1 MRRLSA
7 VAPVGAKADVIAWS
21 DIPRGYGLASP
32 TRVTLSA
39 KAEHLSSPPMRR
51 HVFAL
56 ALIALMAVT
65 VGSAQTGP
73 RFEVTSVKPVLEQPV
88 GSAAGVQLSQ
98 RYARFS
104 NVSLKDFVGFA
115 FGMRMQQIVAP
126 DWLGSVRFEIAGT
139 LPETYKPDHMPAMMQ
154 ALLEDRFHMRAH
166 RETREFAVY
175 GLEVSP
181 GGIKASQAAEP
192 ALADGPFTVAA
203 NTTSGGTAID
213 LGNGATLLIGN
224 NRVDARK
231 VTMMQLAE
239 VLARFVDR
247 NVLDMTALTGRYDV
261 MIELTPEDF
270 RAAMLRSAVAG
281 GAVLPPQAFQTLE
294 NSSLSAIPDALK
306 SLGLLL
312 QPRRASLE
320 VVVIDS
326 IDKTPTEN

>member
-1 MRRLSA
+1 MIR
-7 VAPVGAKADVIAWS
+7 
-21 DIPRGYGLASP
+21 
-32 TRVTLSA
+32 TL
-39 KAEHLSSPPMRR
+39 LSS
-51 HVFAL
+51 AL
-56 ALIALMAVT
+56 AILAAAILAD
-65 VGSAQTGP
+65 AQTGP

-88 GSAAGVQLSQ
+88 GAAAGVQISQ

-139 LPETYKPDHMPAMMQ
+139 LPETFKPADMPAMMQ

-166 RETREFAVY
+166 RDTREFAVY
-175 GLEVSP
+175 GLEVAP
-181 GGIKASQAAEP
+181 GGIKLPRADEP
-192 ALADGPFTVAA
+192 TVADGPFTVTA
-203 NTTSGGTAID
+203 NSTTGGTAID

-224 NRVDARK
+224 NRIDARK
-231 VTMMQLAE
+231 VTILQLTE
-239 VLARFVDR
+239 TLSRFVDR
-247 NVLDMTALTGRYDV
+247 QVLDMTALTGRYNV
-261 MIELTPEDF
+261 TIELTPEDF

-281 GAVLPPQAFQTLE
+281 GSVLPPQAFQTLE

-306 SLGLLL
+306 ALGLAL
-312 QPRRASLE
+312 QPRRAPLD

>member
-32 TRVTLSA
+32 TKVTLSA

-203 NTTSGGTAID
+203 NTTSG
-213 LGNGATLLIGN
+213 
-224 NRVDARK
+224 
-231 VTMMQLAE
+231 
-239 VLARFVDR
+239 
-247 NVLDMTALTGRYDV
+247 
-261 MIELTPEDF
+261 
-270 RAAMLRSAVAG
+270 
-281 GAVLPPQAFQTLE
+281 
-294 NSSLSAIPDALK
+294 
-306 SLGLLL
+306 
-312 QPRRASLE
+312 
-320 VVVIDS
+320 
-326 IDKTPTEN
+326 

>member
-1 MRRLSA
+1 MPRYLFLPTA
-7 VAPVGAKADVIAWS
+7 VVLLTAGAIAES
-21 DIPRGYGLASP
+21 
-32 TRVTLSA
+32 
-39 KAEHLSSPPMRR
+39 
-51 HVFAL
+51 
-56 ALIALMAVT
+56 
-65 VGSAQTGP
+65 QTGP
-73 RFEVTSVKPVLEQPV
+73 RFEVTSVKPVLEQPA

-139 LPETYKPDHMPAMMQ
+139 LPDTYKPADMPTMMQ
-154 ALLEDRFHMRAH
+154 ALLADRFHMRAH

-181 GGIKASQAAEP
+181 GGIKASQVAEP
-192 ALADGPFTVAA
+192 SLADGPFTVTA
-203 NTTSGGTAID
+203 NTSSGGTAID

-261 MIELTPEDF
+261 MIELTPDDF

-281 GAVLPPQAFQTLE
+281 GAVLSPQAFQTLE

-312 QPRRASLE
+312 QPRRAPLE

>member
-1 MRRLSA
+1 MTRYLFAIILLSLSA
-7 VAPVGAKADVIAWS
+7 GVQ
-21 DIPRGYGLASP
+21 
-32 TRVTLSA
+32 
-39 KAEHLSSPPMRR
+39 
-51 HVFAL
+51 
-56 ALIALMAVT
+56 
-65 VGSAQTGP
+65 AQTGP
-73 RFEVTSVKPVLEQPV
+73 RFEVTSVKPVLEQPL
-88 GSAAGVQLSQ
+88 GSAAGVQFAQ

-139 LPETYKPDHMPAMMQ
+139 LPETFKPADMPAMMQ

-166 RETREFAVY
+166 REVREFPVY

-181 GGIKASQAAEP
+181 GGIKLPRADEP
-192 ALADGPFTVAA
+192 ALADGPFTVTA
-203 NTTSGGTAID
+203 NTSSGGTAID
-213 LGNGATLLIGN
+213 LGNGATLFIGN
-224 NRVDARK
+224 NRIDARK
-231 VTMMQLAE
+231 VTMTQLVE

-261 MIELTPEDF
+261 TIELTPEDF
-270 RAAMLRSAVAG
+270 RAANLRSAVAG
-281 GAVLPPQAFQTLE
+281 GATLSPQAFQLLE

-306 SLGLLL
+306 PLGLLL
-312 QPRRASLE
+312 QPRRAPLE